1 MRRAHGAMAIG
12 VTMLCATTLPAQ
24 TPQQDQ
30 FWPEL
35 DYFQALTAQTRLFIN
50 AQWSL
55 NGLPGQQDEQYGIS
69 LDVMLRRPKFLP
81 HVLGAKALEDDRGET
96 VQLRLGYKWAQT
108 IQTDEPSTTN
118 RLFTELTTRARI
130 GSVLMADR
138 NGFDWR
144 WVSGVY
150 STRYRNRVEAQRPV
164 TIDAYQLT
172 PYANCEWAYV
182 LGRSG
187 WSSVKCEFGAQFP
200 VLPHLTVIPYYG
212 FLNVWQSSAIDTQAF
227 GLTLAASF

>member
-1 MRRAHGAMAIG
+1 MLLC
-12 VTMLCATTLPAQ
+12 VTMLCAATLAAQ

-35 DYFQALTAQTRLFIN
+35 DYFQSLTAHTRLFVT

-55 NGLPGQQDEQYGIS
+55 NGIPGQQDEQYGVS
-69 LDVMLRRPKFLP
+69 FDVMFRRPNFLP
-81 HVLGAKALEDDRGET
+81 HVLGAKALDEDRGET
-96 VQLRLGYKWAQT
+96 VQLRLGYKWSQT
-108 IQTDEPSTTN
+108 IQTDDPSTTN
-118 RLFTELTTRARI
+118 RLFTEVTTRARI

-144 WVSGVY
+144 WVSGGY

-164 TIDAYQLT
+164 KIDSYQLT
-172 PYANCEWAYV
+172 PYSNCEWAYV

-212 FLNVWQSSAIDTQAF
+212 ILNVWQSNPLETQAF